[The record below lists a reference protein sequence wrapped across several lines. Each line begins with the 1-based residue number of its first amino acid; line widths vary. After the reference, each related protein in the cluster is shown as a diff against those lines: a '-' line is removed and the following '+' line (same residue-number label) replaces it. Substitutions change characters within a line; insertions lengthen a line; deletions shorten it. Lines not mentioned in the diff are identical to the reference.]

1 LSPTCL
7 VVYDRLACLH
17 YRKGDRER
25 ALTLLSGWQRLD
37 PGNHWPLIRAAVI
50 EQERGNAAQRAAA
63 IDRALGLTQGQ
74 DKAAAAYLGA
84 RLELRESVRYF
95 QDGKP
100 AMSGP
105 LENTARLLEE
115 CLRDDPK

>member
-1 LSPTCL
+1 MLTLRAVECLAQADL

-50 EQERGNAAQRAAA
+50 EQERGNAAHRSRSWSRTITGPAKSGNCARNLDSVISAAA
-63 IDRALGLTQGQ
+63 P
-74 DKAAAAYLGA
+74 
-84 RLELRESVRYF
+84 S
-95 QDGKP
+95 
-100 AMSGP
+100 S
-105 LENTARLLEE
+105 
-115 CLRDDPK
+115 C